1 MRFLRLLMIL
11 SVFFSIA
18 HTSAM
23 AGTHVLMENEL
34 HVSAPDTHSGAHEHC
49 RTDHNDHTPDC
60 HIFAGLL
67 PVQANGEPMPEASS
81 YISAENGI
89 VPDGVEPAGPLDPP
103 RSA

>member
-23 AGTHVLMENEL
+23 AGTHVVMENEL
-34 HVSAPDTHSGAHEHC
+34 HVSAADTHSGEHEHC
-49 RTDHNDHTPDC
+49 CSDHNDHTPDC
-60 HIFAGLL
+60 HMFAGLL
-67 PVQANGEPMPEASS
+67 PGASHGEQISETSS
-81 YISAENGI
+81 GVSADNGI
-89 VPDGVEPAGPLDPP
+89 MPDGVEPAGPLDPP